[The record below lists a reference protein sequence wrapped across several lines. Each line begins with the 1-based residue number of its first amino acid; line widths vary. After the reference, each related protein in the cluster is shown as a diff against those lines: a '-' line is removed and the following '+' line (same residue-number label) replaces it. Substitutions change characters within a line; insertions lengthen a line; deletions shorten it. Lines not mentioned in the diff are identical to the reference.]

1 MHVPAVAVG
10 LRCAVTEIVD
20 FKNDKHESPRMFGG
34 FYFIFL
40 PKSDNKMIA
49 R

>member
-10 LRCAVTEIVD
+10 LRCAVTEIMNL
-20 FKNDKHESPRMFGG
+20 KPINMKALECSGA
-34 FYFIFL
+34 FILFFL